1 MCACSW
7 LEKDKLLG
15 RTLLCPAD
23 FFDEPCLEYEGRGWA
38 VLVMKKQGRAG
49 TIKFKV
55 AKLNRHFDVDV
66 VLAWQPLK

>member
-1 MCACSW
+1 M
-7 LEKDKLLG
+7 
-15 RTLLCPAD
+15 
-23 FFDEPCLEYEGRGWA
+23 EYEGRGWA
-38 VLVMKKQGRAG
+38 VLVMKKQGRAV